1 MPSSTPGAAILLA
14 AGSSSRLG
22 QPKQLVR
29 HQGQSLLRRTASL
42 ALASGASPVIVVLG
56 NSAPQLRPEL
66 EGLSVSVVENPD
78 WATGMA
84 SSLRCGLA
92 QLLRQA
98 PAAPAALLLVCDQP
112 HLQAVHLRQLW
123 QQYQASN
130 QVVAAQQAD
139 GHPGVPAIFP
149 ACCFPQLAALQGD
162 QGARALLRQLPP
174 SELQTISMPEALAD
188 LDTPADLAR
197 LRAQNDKGP
206 E

>member
-1 MPSSTPGAAILLA
+1 MPSSTPGAAIVLA

-29 HQGQSLLRRTASL
+29 HQGQSLLCRTASL

-56 NSAPQLRPEL
+56 NSAAQLRPEL
-66 EGLSVSVVENPD
+66 AGLPVSIVENSD
-78 WATGMA
+78 WPTGMA
-84 SSLRCGLA
+84 GSLRCGLA

-98 PAAPAALLLVCDQP
+98 PEIPAALLMVCDQP
-112 HLQAVHLRQLW
+112 HLQATHLCRLW

-130 QVVAAQQAD
+130 QVVAARQAD
-139 GHPGVPAIFP
+139 GQPGVPAIFP
-149 ACCFPQLAALQGD
+149 ARCFPRLAALQGD

-174 SELQTISMPEALAD
+174 SELHTLSMPEAVAD

-197 LRAQNDKGP
+197 LRAQSGKGP
-206 E
+206 A